1 MNKKDRVSEAKLR
14 ISVLLRCVSSS
25 NTDGCV
31 EESSS
36 GDGCCSEVS
45 SASLSELVSA
55 DSTCTSGMKALLS
68 FFLQESQ
75 IHALIEI

>member
-1 MNKKDRVSEAKLR
+1 MLLE
-14 ISVLLRCVSSS
+14 SVYIYSRSRKGVLWLEHYSS
-25 NTDGCV
+25 D
-31 EESSS
+31 
-36 GDGCCSEVS
+36 DGCCSEES

-75 IHALIEI
+75 IRALIEI